1 MYCIKDMQFVES
13 HCELKF
19 CKVLF
24 DLRKR
29 QLCILGMDLGQ
40 VLLGDVD
47 VGRGVGVHGLL
58 PALQHLLLVVGLT
71 QLHLVDFG
79 IIIQHNMHS

>member
-1 MYCIKDMQFVES
+1 MEEDG
-13 HCELKF
+13 
-19 CKVLF
+19 VL
-24 DLRKR
+24 
-29 QLCILGMDLGQ
+29 GVDLGQ

-71 QLHLVDFG
+71 KLHLVDFG